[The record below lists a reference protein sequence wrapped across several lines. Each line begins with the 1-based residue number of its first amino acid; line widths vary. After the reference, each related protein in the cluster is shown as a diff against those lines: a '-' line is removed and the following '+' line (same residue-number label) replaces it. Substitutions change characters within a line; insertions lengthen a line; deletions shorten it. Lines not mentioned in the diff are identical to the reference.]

1 MPLMGFCTISFSST
15 GETVTAKPSYPF
27 LSRFSRDAQG
37 VAFLELALLFPLLLA
52 LSLGVFEFGRGL
64 QHYHAVNKSMR
75 DAARYLARVPATC
88 SSAGTA
94 NGTVASGFQ
103 TNARNLALTGQI
115 SGGTPILSYWTNVNT
130 VAISVDCVDNQA
142 PNFRGANFIPVMR
155 VTATVPY
162 GDLGFLT
169 ILGLS
174 GFSFRVEH
182 EQLHIGE

>member
-1 MPLMGFCTISFSST
+1 MTT
-15 GETVTAKPSYPF
+15 RPSYPF
-27 LSRFSRDAQG
+27 LSQFLRDKQG

-64 QHYHAVNKSMR
+64 QHYHAVNKAAR
-75 DAARYLARVPATC
+75 DAARYLARVPASC

-94 NGTVASGFQ
+94 NGSVDSAFQ

-115 SGGTPILSYWTNVNT
+115 SGGTPVISYWTNAST
-130 VAISVDCVDNQA
+130 IAINVDCVDNQA
-142 PNFRGANFIPVMR
+142 STYRGAAFMPVMR
-155 VTATVPY
+155 VTVTLPY
-162 GDLGFLT
+162 SDLGFLT